1 MHEDQMTS
9 VEASQ
14 TELVQALKEAHDEI
28 RDLREQMAEM
38 RWIETALRRRT
49 GELGER
55 VKELDCLFAIADCL
69 RARRASLDAVLQA
82 IADTIPSGYQAPGRT
97 WVELFVFGRRF
108 RSSEFRESTH
118 TDSCAIFAAGRDAG
132 RVRVFV
138 LPLDPSAGTAAFLK
152 EERALLRAVAL
163 WVGLIV
169 EHRDAN
175 GMAWAVAKAV
185 AVPGNGMEPNE
196 RDSAAL

>member
-9 VEASQ
+9 MEASQ
-14 TELVQALKEAHDEI
+14 TELLQALKEAHDEI

-69 RARRASLDAVLQA
+69 RAQRASLDAVLQA

-108 RSSEFRESTH
+108 RSSEFRESAY

-175 GMAWAVAKAV
+175 MMAWVGANTAAG
-185 AVPGNGMEPNE
+185 PRNGVEPHG
-196 RDSAAL
+196 RDSASP